1 MSLLG
6 LALFPAAPGNGEIL
20 AQTLMTTTP
29 AGSGTTVP
37 TSTILRSTPYPYPTY
52 GPTPIYFATWT
63 PVPPPTPVQPRP
75 SPTSLTPTD
84 LSLKMRAVTKLGDGV
99 ARGDVII
106 YVLDIYN
113 LGNATAPMTVIATEV
128 PEGTVWVSTNDPA
141 SITSYRGC
149 WINQPRDVLC
159 GVEATPPGSPSQP
172 VWSFSFTV
180 RVEAPPG
187 TSITN
192 SATLDYINSVS
203 DSNRNNN
210 VASVTTTVIDPTAPR
225 ATLTPIPA
233 LLPPPVL

>member
-1 MSLLG
+1 MLH
-6 LALFPAAPGNGEIL
+6 
-20 AQTLMTTTP
+20 
-29 AGSGTTVP
+29 
-37 TSTILRSTPYPYPTY
+37 
-52 GPTPIYFATWT
+52 
-63 PVPPPTPVQPRP
+63 
-75 SPTSLTPTD
+75 
-84 LSLKMRAVTKLGDGV
+84 
-99 ARGDVII
+99 
-106 YVLDIYN
+106 IYN
-113 LGNATAPMTVIATEV
+113 LGNATAPRTGIATEV

-192 SATLDYINSVS
+192 SATLDYINAVS

-210 VASVTTTVIDPTAPR
+210 VASVTTTTVIDPTAPR
-225 ATLTPIPA
+225 ATATPVSFPPGLSPPVLSPTPA
-233 LLPPPVL
+233 LL